1 MTDCNNTVMTSS
13 LPNLDTTK
21 SELDKLSDRLGKLKP
36 LLNSG
41 HHHTAVN
48 VSKLSLAQFIREFAN
63 FLPQRL
69 NQRECVFDKDHFDF
83 HPIRIH
89 ISLFVHHIFIC
100 TSFFSSDMY
109 IIYSKVVTRVNTIF
123 IALYLPF
130 F

>member
-69 NQRECVFDKDHFDF
+69 NQRECVFDKGHFVF
-83 HPIRIH
+83 TL
-89 ISLFVHHIFIC
+89 SEY
-100 TSFFSSDMY
+100 TY
-109 IIYSKVVTRVNTIF
+109 
-123 IALYLPF
+123 LYLYVIF

>member
-83 HPIRIH
+83 TL
-89 ISLFVHHIFIC
+89 SVVHHFFLAIC
-100 TSFFSSDMY
+100 TSF
-109 IIYSKVVTRVNTIF
+109 IQK
-123 IALYLPF
+123 
-130 F
+130 